1 MNAARRSVPL
11 SAPPDVTAGSR
22 SARGSFATDSG
33 RLSLVRD
40 PLRMLLFALTILT
53 ASRVHQHYSS
63 VAKARPAL
71 LLIIAA
77 VGFAYLRPL
86 YLTRTN
92 VLKLWP
98 MRLVAIL
105 GMLACCSAV
114 FGISLGG
121 SASFILNE
129 YAKTLAYCFLIA
141 VSVRHVRDLFTFVW
155 AYAISCGILAFFALF
170 VFGLSRSGSYVIRLN
185 NLYTYDSNDVGVVL
199 MVGLP
204 LTLLLLHVV
213 RGK

>member
-1 MNAARRSVPL
+1 MTPSSAYPGIGTRINGGRSTATAR
-11 SAPPDVTAGSR
+11 T
-22 SARGSFATDSG
+22 
-33 RLSLVRD
+33 RLSDESLTLVRD

-92 VLKLWP
+92 VLKLWQ

-105 GMLACCSAV
+105 GMLAC
-114 FGISLGG
+114 
-121 SASFILNE
+121 
-129 YAKTLAYCFLIA
+129 
-141 VSVRHVRDLFTFVW
+141 
-155 AYAISCGILAFFALF
+155 
-170 VFGLSRSGSYVIRLN
+170 
-185 NLYTYDSNDVGVVL
+185 
-199 MVGLP
+199 
-204 LTLLLLHVV
+204 
-213 RGK
+213 